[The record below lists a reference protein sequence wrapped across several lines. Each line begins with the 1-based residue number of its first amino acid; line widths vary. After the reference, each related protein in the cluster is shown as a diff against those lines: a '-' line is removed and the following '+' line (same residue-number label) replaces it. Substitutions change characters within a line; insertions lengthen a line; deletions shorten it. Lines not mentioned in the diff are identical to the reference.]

1 MEGSMLIFA
10 ARSERASLSEACH
23 EAVDFCN
30 RLSAGID
37 LTVDGAIIEVR
48 PGAHPYNL
56 VQAHL
61 RGAARP
67 PAQAD

>member
-1 MEGSMLIFA
+1 MLIFA
-10 ARSERASLSEACH
+10 ARSEQATLSEACH

-30 RLSAGID
+30 RHSAGVD
-37 LTVDGAIIEVR
+37 LTVDGAVIEVR

-61 RGAARP
+61 RAAARP
-67 PAQAD
+67 APQAD